1 MFPII
6 QALMMAQQM
15 KKNKGGE
22 NDGKAQTALGL
33 GSLLSG
39 WQQQQPADKSVVNF
53 ADDPTGQ
60 KIFSDY
66 QKQKPLTY

>member
-6 QALMMAQQM
+6 QALLTAQQM
-15 KKNKGGE
+15 KKNKGSGG

-39 WQQQQPADKSVVNF
+39 WQQPPADKSVVNF
-53 ADDPTGQ
+53 AEDPTG
-60 KIFSDY
+60 KSIFDQY

>member
-15 KKNKGGE
+15 KKNQGGGAKG
-22 NDGKAQTALGL
+22 DKAQTALGL

-39 WQQQQPADKSVVNF
+39 WQQPPADKSVVNF
-53 ADDPTGQ
+53 AEDPTGQ
-60 KIFSDY
+60 KIFDQY